1 MTDGV
6 HSPLNFIL
14 REMVQVHKAGL
25 YYAAI
30 TIALTLPDICS
41 KATFEPSDD
50 NYWRGVQA
58 RYEAWCERYL
68 STRLQSLTA
77 QDIWALRGGVLHQ
90 GQTFGHPKSRFERV
104 VFILP
109 DKGNNQFTFGSLS
122 VGGEEVKPVS
132 AISTVTF
139 CTAFLEAANEFLAA
153 TKDNEIVQ
161 KNLEGLIRFRPQ
173 GYERYIVG
181 KPVIA

>member
-1 MTDGV
+1 
-6 HSPLNFIL
+6 
-14 REMVQVHKAGL
+14 
-25 YYAAI
+25 
-30 TIALTLPDICS
+30 
-41 KATFEPSDD
+41 
-50 NYWRGVQA
+50 
-58 RYEAWCERYL
+58 
-68 STRLQSLTA
+68 
-77 QDIWALRGGVLHQ
+77 
-90 GQTFGHPKSRFERV
+90 
-104 VFILP
+104 
-109 DKGNNQFTFGSLS
+109 
-122 VGGEEVKPVS
+122 VS